1 MMPHNSD
8 YDKKTMHQK
17 NKGSTPRAK
26 RIKAN
31 KQNEIEK
38 HALEKRVQYR
48 TEARHAVGVHEDLAA
63 DARKELSKTAKKN
76 PRTMSRN
83 AANFHANVQDNRP
96 KGSR

>member
-1 MMPHNSD
+1 MPHNSD
-8 YDKKTMHQK
+8 YDKETMHQK

-31 KQNEIEK
+31 KQHEIEE
-38 HALEKRVQYR
+38 HALQRRKQYR
-48 TEARHAVGVHEDLAA
+48 TEAWHAVAVHEDRTAA
-63 DARKELSKTAKKN
+63 AKKEVQKTAKQN

-83 AANFHANVQDNRP
+83 AANIYANVQDNRP

>member
-1 MMPHNSD
+1 MPHNSD
-8 YDKKTMHQK
+8 YDKETMHQK
-17 NKGSTPRAK
+17 NKGSTPRA
-26 RIKAN
+26 N
-31 KQNEIEK
+31 KQDEIEK

-63 DARKELSKTAKKN
+63 DARKEVRKTAKQN

-83 AANFHANVQDNRP
+83 AANIYANVQDNRP